1 MNERSKPEKQRLHD
15 IVDWFTSTSDLISS
29 DGVYPTREPEF
40 PAVSARTH
48 IGNALHKATLA
59 DKQYVESFSAYSELL
74 RRVGVE
80 DDADYNDFATKERW
94 RPAGS
99 YITAFGRIEFG
110 DIFISFGTA
119 NSYLWLGPPK
129 VEKDDLVC
137 VFVGFGTPFIVRK
150 RAEVGYL
157 LVGECYV
164 HGLMNGEGLN
174 MGEEEE
180 IELF

>member
-1 MNERSKPEKQRLHD
+1 MTVRGHTVDQIHGIGQLEPDTVRARDQKPESQRLHD
-15 IVDWFTSTSDLISS
+15 IVDCV
-29 DGVYPTREPEF
+29 G
-40 PAVSARTH
+40 ARTH

-99 YITAFGRIEFG
+99 YVTAFGRIEFG

-119 NSYLWLGPPK
+119 NSYLGLGPPK